1 MIKFLE
7 KVASLLSTKKIAKS
21 GPCGPDTIGG
31 DGR

>member
-7 KVASLLSTKKIAKS
+7 KVASLLSTKKVAKC
-21 GPCGPDTIGG
+21 GPCGNEIGG